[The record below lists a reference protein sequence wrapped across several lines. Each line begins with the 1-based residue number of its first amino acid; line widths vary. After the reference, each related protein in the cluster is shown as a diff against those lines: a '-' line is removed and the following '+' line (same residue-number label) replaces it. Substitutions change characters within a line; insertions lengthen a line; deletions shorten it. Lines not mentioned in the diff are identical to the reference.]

1 MKKYVVKVLISI
13 LSNIKISACS
23 DEDLLTQISKFDNL
37 NIQSSKNPVL
47 ILFNDKDEP
56 IAFNVTGI
64 DLDNVVVEK
73 I

>member
-1 MKKYVVKVLISI
+1 MDNFLANVLISI
-13 LSNIKISACS
+13 LGNTKISACS
-23 DEDLLTQISKFDNL
+23 DEDLLNQMSKFDNL

-47 ILFNDKDEP
+47 ILFNDNDEP
-56 IAFNVTGI
+56 IIFNVTDI